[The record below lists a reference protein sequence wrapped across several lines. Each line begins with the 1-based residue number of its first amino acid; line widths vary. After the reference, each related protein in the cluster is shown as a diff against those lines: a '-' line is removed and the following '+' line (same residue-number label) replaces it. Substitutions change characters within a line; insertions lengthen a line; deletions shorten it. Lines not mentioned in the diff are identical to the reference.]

1 MGVTA
6 VIIHFNGILPNKNHP
21 FWGTPNLGHLHVSM
35 LWWVIIPTYPYFLL
49 MNLKYIGYIP
59 NYISTI
65 HAIAYDF
72 PSRKAK
78 KKPHAI
84 SGHFRNLDW
93 EGLVKKAPEFPLKR

>member
-1 MGVTA
+1 
-6 VIIHFNGILPNKNHP
+6 
-21 FWGTPNLGHLHVSM
+21 M

-49 MNLKYIGYIP
+49 MNLKYIAYIP

-78 KKPHAI
+78 KDTSCHQWPFQEPGMGGFGEKGSRI
-84 SGHFRNLDW
+84 SIKTLTYR
-93 EGLVKKAPEFPLKR
+93 LV